1 MLCTVKSYYVSHH
14 HRAGVYES
22 FWRDD
27 DGKKTE
33 EVSTAILVA
42 VAVRVGR
49 KTSEFNFTSETF
61 HSLAFVLPSHRLLML
76 KVGFFGLGI
85 LFLWLKY
92 FIIFAN
98 FSSIVRKSVCVCGTR
113 VVFNLNINLYMF
125 TEYIHCKSNEYKL
138 VMKIRALNAALNCKN
153 ANHQLQFE
161 HSSFFMVDCTRKRT
175 WSHFAF
181 AASKEKIQFYYK
193 GKLIM
198 MRERESEM
206 DIRAHN
212 SIFFHWTA
220 NKT

>member
-1 MLCTVKSYYVSHH
+1 MYYGFFLSWSIALLCFALRCYALHSQIILCLSSSQSESLREFLK
-14 HRAGVYES
+14 RWRWQENRGGVDSNTSSSGSE
-22 FWRDD
+22 
-27 DGKKTE
+27 G
-33 EVSTAILVA
+33 
-42 VAVRVGR
+42 GR

-92 FIIFAN
+92 FIIFAS

-153 ANHQLQFE
+153 ANHQLQ
-161 HSSFFMVDCTRKRT
+161 
-175 WSHFAF
+175 
-181 AASKEKIQFYYK
+181 
-193 GKLIM
+193 
-198 MRERESEM
+198 
-206 DIRAHN
+206 
-212 SIFFHWTA
+212 
-220 NKT
+220 